1 MEGVPD
7 QRWRK
12 GVQERPSTDHLPQQ
26 PGGEQAERGQQHS
39 CGDEIFAVV
48 GRDLS
53 RNTGEQSGEYRVLDG
68 TVAKFAVDQVAG
80 NVGEG
85 AVVHAA
91 VDVENLDVVDTQVAV
106 AVVLVAAHTG
116 RLEQEP
122 QPGQQATGQQ
132 HDPEYPETL
141 VPHIQNLLGAGECQ
155 SYAGTTSSRQL

>member
-12 GVQERPSTDHLPQQ
+12 GIQERPSTDHLPQQ

-53 RNTGEQSGEYRVLDG
+53 RNPGEQSGEYGVLDG
-68 TVAKFAVDQVAG
+68 TVAQFAVDQVAG

-91 VDVENLDVVDTQVAV
+91 ADVENLDVVDTQVAV
-106 AVVLVAAHTG
+106 AVVLVVANAR
-116 RLEQEP
+116 RLEQEAEAGEDAAR
-122 QPGQQATGQQ
+122 QKDDA
-132 HDPEYPETL
+132 EYPETL
-141 VPHIQNLLGAGECQ
+141 VPHIENLLGVGECQ
-155 SYAGTTSSRQL
+155 SYTGITVDRP